1 MKTEKLRERENKKE
15 MQRFS
20 YGIFAKKKISQIF
33 HTDER

>member
-1 MKTEKLRERENKKE
+1 MKTEKLRERENKKK

-20 YGIFAKKKISQIF
+20 YGIFAKKKSQIF